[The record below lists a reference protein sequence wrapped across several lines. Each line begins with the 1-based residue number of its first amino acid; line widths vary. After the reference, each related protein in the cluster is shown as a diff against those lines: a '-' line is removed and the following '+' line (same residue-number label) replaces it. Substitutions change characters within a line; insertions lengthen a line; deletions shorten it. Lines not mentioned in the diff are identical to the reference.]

1 MMASVQKMLGVR
13 RNEFLPA
20 SLLFLYL
27 FLVIGAYIIGQSV
40 GDALFLSV
48 YPKHLPHAIVA
59 TAVVVGVVVS
69 AYIRLSHRLRLEP
82 LIAGTLLFFAG
93 ACALFWWLSRGHPR
107 LAYPLIYVLV
117 YTVGAMGPTIGW
129 TLANYLLTTRE
140 ARRVFGFIGAGA
152 ILGGTFCGFL
162 THAATPRYVR
172 PETLLLLMA
181 AFLAA
186 CAVLVRL
193 LFRKRLGLPDALA
206 AQETPKN
213 FGQSLALIWESRY
226 LLLITA
232 LVAVGCASTTIIG
245 YQFKM
250 TARASFTNKEQLAA
264 FFGSFNGYMGLASF
278 VLQLALTGRLLR
290 SFGIRVTLFVLPV
303 VFLGGSTALLL
314 APSLLTACI
323 LKGSHHLL
331 RFSLDK
337 SSTELLY
344 LPVAPEVKSQ
354 VKSFIDMFIW
364 RLADG
369 LAGLVLLGFATG
381 WKFSV
386 SRISLVTFVFLFT
399 WIAIA
404 AWVRREYLNVLRRA
418 IERRALDPERTAAA
432 TLDSTTTEIL
442 ALALNRG
449 DEQQMLY
456 GLSLFELSRE
466 PAWHPRLRHLL
477 GHESPAVRQRVL
489 RLLTES
495 GDRGIVPRVQAMVR
509 DESPEVRTEALHYLV
524 AHTGCDPISL
534 LTTGADFPDW
544 SLQGSVVAYL
554 SRMGRPENLA
564 VTQLL
569 VRSMLS
575 RSDTDAARSRAEAAR
590 VLGQVPPPSGLH
602 AELIPLLRDRDPLV
616 AEQALLSAGRTR
628 GRELLTLVV
637 SRLGEPRLA
646 AAARA
651 ALAQYGD
658 RAIGTLQDHLNDEQ
672 VPLPIRKQIPH
683 ALAQT
688 ATPEAAAVLA
698 RSLIQSDPGLRYDI
712 LKALNKLRRRDPA
725 LVAASPELENVLQ
738 AEIIGY
744 YRSFQILAAF
754 DPHAGAASGG
764 HPAEP
769 LLTRALRERMD
780 HEFERIFRLL
790 ALFYPPRDIYN
801 AYVGLTSG
809 RRHLRANALEVL
821 EHLLQ
826 PEMYRRLAYVLDND
840 IGLGQKL
847 EFARQLCRIPEGS
860 GSQAVRTLI
869 HSGDRWLAACAV
881 YTVGELGLHE
891 LREQTRNLQVG
902 NDPLLEQTRRRALGC
917 LGVSVAE
924 GDGMLTVLEKVA
936 VLQKAPVFADVPTE
950 SLARVAAVC
959 VEASYAAGEALYR
972 ENEAADR
979 MFVIL
984 EGAAAV
990 TRHGRRPL
998 QLGPGKVLG
1007 ALAMLAGTSQPDS
1020 ALATQPSRALLID
1033 RQDFYDL
1040 MADDFN
1046 LTQGLLRML
1055 ARKAAGM

>member
-13 RNEFLPA
+13 REELLPA

-27 FLVIGAYIIGQSV
+27 FLVIGAYIMGQSV

-59 TAVVVGVVVS
+59 TAFVVGMVVS
-69 AYIRLSHRLRLEP
+69 AYIRLSHRLRLQP
-82 LIAGTLLFFAG
+82 LIAGSLLFFAG
-93 ACALFWWLSRGHPR
+93 AFALFWWLSKGHAR
-107 LAYPLIYVLV
+107 LAYPLIYILV

-172 PETLLLLMA
+172 PETLLLLVA

-193 LFRKRLGLPDALA
+193 LFRKRLGLPDAPA
-206 AQETPKN
+206 AHETPKN
-213 FGQSLALIWESRY
+213 LGQSLALIFESRY
-226 LLLITA
+226 LLLIAA
-232 LVAVGCASTTIIG
+232 LVAIGCASTTIIG

-250 TARASFTNKEQLAA
+250 TARDSFANKEQLAA

-278 VLQLALTGRLLR
+278 VLQLTLTGRLLH

-303 VFLGGSTALLL
+303 VFLGGSTAVLL

-323 LKGSHHLL
+323 LKGSHNLL

-354 VKSFIDMFIW
+354 VKSFIDTFIW
-364 RLADG
+364 RVADG

-381 WKFSV
+381 WRFSV
-386 SRISLVTFVFLFT
+386 SRISLVNFVFLFT
-399 WIAIA
+399 WMAIA
-404 AWVRREYLNVLRRA
+404 AGVRREYLNVLRRA

-449 DEQQMLY
+449 DEEQLLY

-466 PAWHPRLRHLL
+466 PAWHPHLRHLL
-477 GHESPAVRQRVL
+477 GHQSPAVRQRVL

-495 GDRGIVPRVQAMVR
+495 GDRGILPRVQAMVR

-524 AHTGCDPISL
+524 VHTGCDPLSL
-534 LTTGADFPDW
+534 LSAGADFPDW

-554 SRMGRPENLA
+554 SRMGRPENFA
-564 VTQLL
+564 AAQLIL
-569 VRSMLS
+569 QSMLQ
-575 RSDTDAARSRAEAAR
+575 RDDAEAARSRAEAAR
-590 VLGQVPPPSGLH
+590 VLGQIPPPSELH
-602 AELIPLLRDRDPLV
+602 AELTPLLRDPHALV
-616 AEQALLSAGRTR
+616 AEQALLSAGRIR
-628 GRELLTLVV
+628 GRELLTLVI
-637 SRLGEPRLA
+637 SRLGEPRVA

-651 ALAQYGD
+651 ALALYGD

-683 ALAQT
+683 ALARI
-688 ATPEAAAVLA
+688 ATPEAAAGLA

-712 LKALNKLRRRDPA
+712 LKALNKLRRRDPT
-725 LVAASPELENVLQ
+725 LLAASPELDNVLQ

-754 DPHAGAASGG
+754 APYGSTATRPPAA
-764 HPAEP
+764 ER

-790 ALFYPPRDIYN
+790 ALSYPLRDIYN
-801 AYVGLTSG
+801 AYVGLTSS

-826 PEMYRRLAYVLDND
+826 PELYRRLAYVLDDD
-840 IGLGQKL
+840 IGVAQKL

-860 GSQAVRTLI
+860 NSQAVRTLI
-869 HSGDRWLAACAV
+869 HSGDRWLAACAI
-881 YTVGELGLHE
+881 YTIGELGLGE
-891 LREQTRNLQVG
+891 LREEIRNLEVG
-902 NDPLLEQTRRRALGC
+902 NDSLLQETRQRVLSGLGA
-917 LGVSVAE
+917 GVAE
-924 GDGMLTVLEKVA
+924 GDGMLTILEKVDI
-936 VLQKAPVFADVPTE
+936 LQKAPVFLEVPTE
-950 SLARVAAVC
+950 SLARVAAIC

-979 MFVIL
+979 MFVL
-984 EGAAAV
+984 FEGEVAV
-990 TRHGRRPL
+990 TQQRGRAL
-998 QLGPGKVLG
+998 KLGPYNVLG
-1007 ALAMLAGTSQPDS
+1007 ALAMLAGTSQPES
-1020 ALATQPSRALLID
+1020 VLATQPSRALLID
-1033 RQDFYDL
+1033 QQDFYEV
-1040 MADDFN
+1040 MADDFD

-1055 ARKAAGM
+1055 ARKAAGT